1 MKYFKHALLAA
12 AIAASA
18 AVHAAPKVALEAPEA
33 NSIQSG
39 ITQIYG
45 WASDV
50 EPVVKVEL
58 YIDGNESQT
67 MVLGSAASA
76 PTSRRRTRTTTTRCT
91 RASLPPST
99 PSCSA
104 TGRTPSPSRP
114 RTRAVKKRR

>member
-1 MKYFKHALLAA
+1 MKHFRHALLAA

-58 YIDGNESQT
+58 YIDGNEAQT
-67 MVLGSAASA
+67 MVLGSGGERADVATA
-76 PTSRRRTRTTTTRCT
+76 YPTD
-91 RASLPPST
+91 
-99 PSCSA
+99 
-104 TGRTPSPSRP
+104 GG
-114 RTRAVKKRR
+114 KNYY